1 MRNIVRDMKEELL
14 EQIEEL
20 HGISRTNVLTVSQV
34 SEHIHDALSNDPK
47 LNRIYVLGEVTN
59 ASEKQGH
66 VYFDIKDEESLLQ
79 CILFA
84 GNNRNL
90 SFKIE
95 NGLEILVFG
104 SINTYKKRGIY
115 QLNVFAVFP
124 VGEGAFYLQFKQ
136 LKEKLSKEGL
146 FDDKHKK
153 EIPTL
158 PETIGLITS
167 KTSAACKDILQ
178 ILKNRFPNITIKLID
193 TLTQGSKASQ
203 EIINAIKT
211 MNHIKSIDVIILAR
225 GGGSIEDLMCF
236 NDEQLA
242 HAIYASNIPIITGV
256 GHETDYTI
264 ADFVADKR
272 AATPSI
278 AAKFAVPN
286 KKDLIDEVNSVGNE
300 LKKSYDNFITSK
312 LKDKK
317 LKRYKMAVIG
327 LIILILI
334 FTAMKLLNWF

>member
-1 MRNIVRDMKEELL
+1 MRNIVRDMKEELFD
-14 EQIEEL
+14 QIEEL
-20 HGISRTNVLTVSQV
+20 HGIGRANILTVSQV
-34 SEHIHDALSNDPK
+34 NEHIHDALSNNPK
-47 LNRIYVLGEVTN
+47 LNRMYVLGEITN
-59 ASEKQGH
+59 SAKKNGH
-66 VYFDIKDEESLLQ
+66 VYFGIKDEESLIQ

-84 GNNRNL
+84 GNNKL

-95 NGLEILVFG
+95 NGLNVLVFG
-104 SINTYKKRGIY
+104 SINLYKKRGVY

-124 VGEGAFYLQFKQ
+124 VGEGAFHLQFKQ

-146 FDDKHKK
+146 FDEKHKK
-153 EIPTL
+153 EIPAI
-158 PETIGLITS
+158 PKTIGVITS
-167 KTSAACKDILQ
+167 KTSAACRDVLEI
-178 ILKNRFPNITIKLID
+178 IRGRFPNMTIKLAD
-193 TLTQGSKASQ
+193 TLTQGPKAPQ
-203 EIINAIKT
+203 QIINAIKT
-211 MNHIKSIDVIILAR
+211 MNHIKSVDVVILTR

-242 HAIYASNIPIITGV
+242 RAIFASNIPIVTGI

-272 AATPSI
+272 ASTPSV
-278 AAKFAVPN
+278 AAKLAVID
-286 KKDLIDEVNSVGNE
+286 KSDLIDEVSSVRDE
-300 LKKSYDNFITSK
+300 LKKSYNNYLASE

-317 LKRYKMAVIG
+317 LKRYKIAVIG

>member
-1 MRNIVRDMKEELL
+1 MRNIVRDMKEELF

-20 HGISRTNVLTVSQV
+20 HGISRENVLTVSQV
-34 SEHIHDALSNDPK
+34 SEHIHDALSNNPK
-47 LNRIYVLGEVTN
+47 LNRIYVLGEITN
-59 ASEKQGH
+59 AAKKNGH
-66 VYFDIKDEESLLQ
+66 TYFGIKDEESLLQ

-84 GNNRNL
+84 GNNNL

-95 NGLEILVFG
+95 NGLNVLVFG

-124 VGEGAFYLQFKQ
+124 VGEGAFYLQYKQ
-136 LKEKLSKEGL
+136 LKKKLSEEGL
-146 FDDKHKK
+146 FDEKHKK
-153 EIPTL
+153 DIPDL
-158 PETIGLITS
+158 PRTIGLITS
-167 KTSAACKDILQ
+167 KTSAACRDVLEI
-178 ILKNRFPNITIKLID
+178 IRNRFPNMTIKIAD
-193 TLTQGSKASQ
+193 TLTQGSKAPQ

-211 MNHIKSIDVIILAR
+211 MNHIKSVDVVILTR

-242 HAIYASNIPIITGV
+242 RAIFASDIPIITGV

-272 AATPSI
+272 AATPSV
-278 AAKFAVPN
+278 AAKIAVID
-286 KKDLIDEVNSVGNE
+286 KRDLIDEVNSVRNE
-300 LKKSYDNFITSK
+300 LKKSYDNYMASK

-317 LKRYKMAVIG
+317 LKKYKIAVIG
-327 LIILILI
+327 LIILII
-334 FTAMKLLNWF
+334 MFTAMKLLRWF